1 MHGRP
6 GSRFLLRL
14 TLSYAAVS
22 FTTIALIGIGI
33 FWAFLNR
40 YNHEIEALEIKLV
53 EHTADAIH
61 ATYME
66 SARTLYFR
74 LATDELD
81 REELS
86 FFIDNEL
93 AGNNYRII
101 GIWLLLQD
109 TLGPFGSALESVG
122 VHYRSNQ
129 LAISSRSGVK
139 FDVDDP
145 LYDRLESGRPTSRKR
160 AMAGFWRMD
169 GETIEYVRQYP
180 FTVASSTPALLS
192 VGIPYERVAQTIR
205 DLSAEHASIFLVDST
220 GRVVTPESYTSL
232 PDDLEAGLISAT
244 LGAGGPSTLIELS
257 SGSHILTAVPLEGS
271 DWHLAKLT
279 EVSAFYERSR
289 ATRNV
294 LVIVAM
300 SALSVCIFLSV
311 LLARNQYAPVARI
324 ARMVTGLVTTNED
337 DLTLDADVDFAEMVK
352 GLTRLSGEVD
362 ELRRSVAANRPL
374 LRHQLVQSCL
384 YGNIHEDAFFRR
396 LKLLEIVRPVTSCRA
411 IYLKFHQKQLA
422 SYEIEE
428 RSAIVYHTIDRVGEF
443 QGTHLALA
451 SELGEDRIGILVLGS
466 GPSGVDGLTIA
477 HSLSA
482 YLTNQF
488 GIVHRI
494 GIGSATGSPATCY
507 ISYHEA
513 TEAAESGFFLAKR
526 TVAFEEL
533 SATPD
538 APGEISYEHRKQ
550 LVAGL
555 HDRDRTLVERSI
567 DSLMS
572 EFSSGRYPAQ
582 SCRLSLSASIND
594 VTAYAE
600 RMGHSLL
607 PSEHRCLQAFDEEFV
622 DVTEFASWLKRLIAT
637 IFAAVEDSARDAR
650 LIRMRRVQD
659 YIQQHLQE
667 PISLD
672 TVADEFRITPSTLSR
687 DFKSLNGV
695 NFVDFVR
702 ESRLD
707 RAQHLLS
714 DTDLSVKEVADQSG
728 YNSSSYF
735 IQQFRRRFGLTPVQ
749 YRENIAVSNG
759 A

>member
-1 MHGRP
+1 M
-6 GSRFLLRL
+6 
-14 TLSYAAVS
+14 V
-22 FTTIALIGIGI
+22 
-33 FWAFLNR
+33 
-40 YNHEIEALEIKLV
+40 
-53 EHTADAIH
+53 
-61 ATYME
+61 
-66 SARTLYFR
+66 
-74 LATDELD
+74 
-81 REELS
+81 
-86 FFIDNEL
+86 
-93 AGNNYRII
+93 
-101 GIWLLLQD
+101 
-109 TLGPFGSALESVG
+109 
-122 VHYRSNQ
+122 
-129 LAISSRSGVK
+129 
-139 FDVDDP
+139 
-145 LYDRLESGRPTSRKR
+145 
-160 AMAGFWRMD
+160 

-180 FTVASSTPALLS
+180 FSVAASTPALLS

-205 DLSAEHASIFLVDST
+205 DLSAEHASIFLVDSS
-220 GRVVTPESYTSL
+220 GNVVTPASYASL
-232 PDDLEAGLISAT
+232 PEDLEAGLVAAT
-244 LGAGGPSTLIELS
+244 FGSGGPSSLIELA

-279 EVSAFYERSR
+279 GVNAYYERSR

-294 LVIVAM
+294 LVIITM
-300 SALSVCIFLSV
+300 SALSICIFLSV

-324 ARMVTGLVTTNED
+324 AQMVTGMVSADEGD
-337 DLTLDADVDFAEMVK
+337 GPSEADVDFAEMVK
-352 GLTRLSGEVD
+352 GLTQLSGEVD

-384 YGNIHEDAFFRR
+384 YGNIQEDAFFRR
-396 LKLLEIVRPVTSCRA
+396 LKLLDIVRPVTSYRA
-411 IYLKFHQKQLA
+411 VYLRFHQKQLA
-422 SYEIEE
+422 TYEIEE

-451 SELGEDRIGILVLGS
+451 SELGEDRLGILVLGF
-466 GPSGVDGLTIA
+466 GPSGVDGLTLA

-482 YLTNQF
+482 YLTSQF

-526 TVAFEEL
+526 TVAFEDL
-533 SATPD
+533 SPTPD
-538 APGEISYEHRKQ
+538 AGGDIPYEYRKQ

-555 HDRDRTLVERSI
+555 HDRDRTLVDRSI
-567 DSLMS
+567 DGLVG
-572 EFSSGRYPAQ
+572 EFSSGRYPPQ

-594 VTAYAE
+594 VTAYAD
-600 RMGHSLL
+600 RIGHSLL

-622 DVTEFASWLKRLIAT
+622 DVTEFASWIKGLIAT
-637 IFAAVEDSARDAR
+637 IFAGVEDSARDAR
-650 LIRMRRVQD
+650 LIRMRRVQE

-672 TVADEFRITPSTLSR
+672 TVAEEFRITPSTLSR

-707 RAQHLLS
+707 HAQHLLS

-735 IQQFRRRFGLTPVQ
+735 IQQFRRHFGMTPSQ
-749 YRENIAVSNG
+749 YRETTTVSNG
-759 A
+759 V